1 MSQFLLEYGM
11 FLLKAVTIVVAV
23 VAIIGFAAAVGRK
36 GTQEGLEVES
46 LNKKYRSLA
55 EALKGAVLNKKER
68 KKAAKAEK
76 ERQKQEAKE
85 PSTRPRS
92 FVIDFKGDLKATAV
106 PSLREEVSAVLD
118 VATKDD
124 EVVVRL
130 ENYGGVVHEHGLAAS
145 QLSRIR
151 DAGIPLTVCVDKVA
165 ASGGYL
171 MACVANRIYAAPFA
185 ILGSIGVLAQI
196 PNFNRALDSHGI
208 DFEQVTAGKYKRT
221 VTMFGK
227 NTDEDRAKLK
237 EELEDVH
244 ALFKGAVAKYRPG
257 LDLEKVATGEHWYG
271 TRALEM
277 GLADELRTSDELLRE
292 RAADRDLF
300 EISYKIKQPLQK
312 RLMAN
317 IDGAI
322 EKASALRFRQR
333 FESRLPQSV
342 APVERYNSVSVRRA
356 PRGPRSHVHTI
367 QVSYRCSAGHPG
379 ACCLLDI
386 ADRPQPDDLPF
397 RPGAGRGGG
406 ATVCRNAL
414 VDPAGNGSRKDRL
427 RALRCHCHC
436 RGPRTGVSGHGVGP
450 CRVRSR
456 SGQRICDAGR
466 QNRRHDRHP

>member
-11 FLLKAVTIVVAV
+11 FLLKALTIVVAV
-23 VAIIGFAAAVGRK
+23 VAIIGFAAAAGRK
-36 GTQEGLEVES
+36 SSQEGLEVES

-55 EALKGAVLNKKER
+55 ETLKAAVLNKKER
-68 KKAAKAEK
+68 KQAVKAEK
-76 ERQKQEAKE
+76 ARQKKEEHE

-92 FVIDFKGDLKATAV
+92 FVINFKGDLKATAV

-118 VATKDD
+118 VATPDD

-151 DAGIPLTVCVDKVA
+151 DAGIPLIVCVDKVA

-196 PNFNRALDSHGI
+196 PNFNRALDSHGV
-208 DFEQVTAGKYKRT
+208 DFEQITAGKYKRT
-221 VTMFGK
+221 VTMFGR

-257 LDLEKVATGEHWYG
+257 LDLETVATGEHWYG
-271 TRALEM
+271 TRAVEK
-277 GLADELRTSDELLRE
+277 GLADDIRTSDELLRE

-300 EISYKIKQPLQK
+300 EVRYKIKQPLQK
-312 RLMAN
+312 RLLAN

-322 EKASALRFRQR
+322 EKAAALRFRQR
-333 FESRLPQSV
+333 FESRLP
-342 APVERYNSVSVRRA
+342 R
-356 PRGPRSHVHTI
+356 
-367 QVSYRCSAGHPG
+367 
-379 ACCLLDI
+379 
-386 ADRPQPDDLPF
+386 
-397 RPGAGRGGG
+397 
-406 ATVCRNAL
+406 
-414 VDPAGNGSRKDRL
+414 
-427 RALRCHCHC
+427 
-436 RGPRTGVSGHGVGP
+436 
-450 CRVRSR
+450 
-456 SGQRICDAGR
+456 
-466 QNRRHDRHP
+466 